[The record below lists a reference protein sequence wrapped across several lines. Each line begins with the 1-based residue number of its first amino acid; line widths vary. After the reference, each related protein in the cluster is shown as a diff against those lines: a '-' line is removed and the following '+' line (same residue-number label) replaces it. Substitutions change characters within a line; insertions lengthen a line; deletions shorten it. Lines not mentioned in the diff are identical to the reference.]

1 MANSQ
6 YSADSAPPPQSLSP
20 SSRNKKGAVTLFNVP
35 ASSFTDILPAP
46 KSYVLTG
53 MTAYIGV
60 SQAMHRMTD
69 RVSVHRM
76 SEQSGAPTPNS
87 ID

>member
-1 MANSQ
+1 MAKSQ
-6 YSADSAPPPQSLSP
+6 YSADSASLPQSLSP
-20 SSRNKKGAVTLFNVP
+20 SSRNKKGVVTLFNIP
-35 ASSFTDILPAP
+35 APSFTGILPAP

-53 MTAYIGV
+53 MNAYVGV
-60 SQAMHRMTD
+60 SQAMHRLTD

-87 ID
+87 ND